1 MSHNNNASNQH
12 GAEKQLNSNHSN
24 QHGADNNV
32 YVVYVCIYCILDIV
46 YISCTI
52 ISRGGSVSNPPHSLA
67 RGGPSL
73 AAVTVL
79 RSCAPFPHQHDQ
91 DNLIILIVINLDCD
105 NQGFTLVLM
114 VLILT

>member
-73 AAVTVL
+73 AAVTV
-79 RSCAPFPHQHDQ
+79 QHDH
-91 DNLIILIVINLDCD
+91 DNLIILIVTNLDCD

-114 VLILT
+114 VLIL